1 MAEPEELDNTI
12 AIFDSSE
19 AQYITRYNIFVDG
32 DAATSQMKNFCGRCI
47 GEF

>member
-1 MAEPEELDNTI
+1 MAEPEELHNII

-32 DAATSQMKNFCGRCI
+32 DAATSQMNNFVDDV
-47 GEF
+47 

>member
-32 DAATSQMKNFCGRCI
+32 DAATSQMKNFLRYCI
-47 GEF
+47 GKF

>member
-12 AIFDSSE
+12 SIFDSSE
-19 AQYITRYNIFVDG
+19 AQYIILYNIFVDG
-32 DAATSQMKNFCGRCI
+32 DAATSQMKNFCGCCI